1 MTSRISLALC
11 LFFFNSCYKENMSDI
26 IIIAPIFT
34 MNENQLWAEA
44 VAIKN
49 NSIIYVGNK
58 KNVFAYK
65 DNDTHVIENP
75 NGLVLPGFIDNHVH
89 LIESGIEFSGC
100 QLAGLKNEK
109 EIIQEIN
116 IYVNKYPNKEW
127 IRGSG
132 FDLTIF
138 KNGNP
143 KKELLDK
150 IIGNR
155 PAYFLS
161 SDAHT
166 AWVNSKALELAGITK
181 YTKDPLNGT
190 IERDPKTKEPS
201 GALREEAKKLVSKI
215 LPLYS
220 KEELDIA
227 LYKASKEANKFGI
240 TTIFDAGSE
249 SIRTNE
255 SSYGPIDA
263 YRNATKHN
271 DITLRVESSFVVYPD
286 TWKQDIEKLKT
297 NRFENNFGALNTIKI
312 YADGV
317 IEGGTASLFEPY
329 KGTKNHG
336 ILNWNIDS
344 LKQVIE
350 IFEKEGANIHVHAIG
365 DRAISDVLDAFE
377 YSQNKNKSY
386 HRRHVISHAQLVH
399 PKDIARFK
407 KLGIVASFQAL
418 WAYPDNYIKELTLPV
433 LDSVRAS
440 WMYPLGSISSNGGVI
455 VGGSD
460 WSVTSLDPLKA
471 IEVAVTRKEPG
482 RKNGEAL
489 NPHES
494 VSLPTILKAYTIDAA
509 YALFKDD
516 IIGSIKVGKM
526 ADIVLLNENIFNS
539 PNHEIHKAVVDV
551 TIFDGKI
558 VYTR

>member
-11 LFFFNSCYKENMSDI
+11 LFFLNSCYKQKMSDI
-26 IIIAPIFT
+26 IIVAPIFT
-34 MNENQLWAEA
+34 MNENQPWAEA

-49 NSIIYVGNK
+49 NSILYVGNK
-58 KNVFAYK
+58 KHVFKYK
-65 DNDTHVIENP
+65 DNDTHIIENP

-89 LIESGIEFSGC
+89 LIESGIEFNGA
-100 QLAGLKNEK
+100 QLTGLTSISQIN
-109 EIIQEIN
+109 QEIN
-116 IYVNKYPNKEW
+116 KYINKYPNKEW

-143 KKELLDK
+143 KKEFLDK
-150 IIGNR
+150 ITGNR

-181 YTKDPLNGT
+181 YTKDPPNGT

-201 GALREEAKKLVSKI
+201 GTLREDAMKLVSEV

-220 KEELDIA
+220 KKDLDIA
-227 LYKASKEANKFGI
+227 LHKASNEASKFGI

-249 SIRTNE
+249 SIRATE

-263 YRNATKHN
+263 YRNATKN
-271 DITLRVESSFVVYPD
+271 NKISLRVESSFVVYPD
-286 TWKQDIEKLKT
+286 TWKQDIIKLKK
-297 NRFENNFGALNTIKI
+297 NRFKNNFGSLNTIKI

-317 IEGGTASLFEPY
+317 IEGGTASLFVPY
-329 KGTKNHG
+329 KDTDNYGL
-336 ILNWNIDS
+336 LNWHIDT
-344 LKQVIE
+344 LKQVIAM
-350 IFEKEGANIHVHAIG
+350 FEKEGANIHIHAIG

-377 YSQNKNKSY
+377 YAKNENKFYNN
-386 HRRHVISHAQLVH
+386 RHVISHVQLVH
-399 PKDIARFK
+399 PKDLIRFN
-407 KLGIVASFQAL
+407 KLGIIASFQAL

-433 LDSVRAS
+433 LDSARAS
-440 WMYPLGSISSNGGVI
+440 WMYPLRSISSSGGII

-471 IEVAVTRKEPG
+471 IEVAITRKEPG
-482 RKNGEAL
+482 SESGETL
-489 NPHES
+489 NSHES
-494 VSLPTILKAYTIDAA
+494 VSLNTILKAYTIDAA
-509 YALFKDD
+509 YALFKED
-516 IIGSIKVGKM
+516 IIGSIEVGKV
-526 ADIVLLNENIFNS
+526 ADIIMLNKNIFKS
-539 PNHEIHKAVVDV
+539 PNHEIHKAKVDI